1 VVKLDKSEKKSA
13 EKMKKASGPG
23 PSFKAHEF
31 DDDEDFWGE
40 SEITPGAA
48 YGAHKNKPQSI

>member
-1 VVKLDKSEKKSA
+1 MVKLDKSEKKSA
-13 EKMKKASGPG
+13 EKVKKASGPG

-40 SEITPGAA
+40 TEITH
-48 YGAHKNKPQSI
+48 GAHKNKPQSILNYK